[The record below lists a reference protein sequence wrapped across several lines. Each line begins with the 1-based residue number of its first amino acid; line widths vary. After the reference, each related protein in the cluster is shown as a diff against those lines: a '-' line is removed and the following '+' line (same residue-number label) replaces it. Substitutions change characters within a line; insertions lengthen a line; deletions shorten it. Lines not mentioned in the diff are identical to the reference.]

1 MKTKMTPIVSWSIW
15 AGGLSL
21 VMGIVTRNQ
30 LMAGFRSDETGM
42 SYVIA
47 AVFAAGLVISFL
59 SARKLTKE
67 WAVLAQIKKTDAI
80 PKSSYSADLAA
91 VFAKLK
97 GFKDKGETVDAH
109 TAIDTYH
116 AKHNSRLRSVSIMA
130 ALVISMGLLGT
141 VVGLIMAISGLGSMV
156 ENIGLSRTTM
166 MDALKTTVSGMGTAF
181 YTTFFG
187 ALGGLILRAVAVS
200 ELNSLSELCSEAAE
214 YASNNLVSKAEN
226 KEEALN
232 QQVAKVISSFENM
245 QTEIDSLTGR
255 IAIAIESTMTKF
267 GESIA
272 TVGEHAMES
281 TKEAI
286 TGMTDQMGTFGSTI
300 EESFSS
306 YNEVV
311 VKAGEDARE
320 AVGSIN
326 ETIVKSGDELSES
339 FGGLNE
345 TIGKAGEGVTES
357 FEGLNGTIGKAGEGV
372 TESFDELNGTIGKAG
387 EAVTESFESL
397 NGNIGESGEKVTE
410 AFESL
415 NGSVHQASDTVS
427 GSLADFK
434 LSIDGTAIELNEAVG
449 ELHGAISQATGEMVT
464 MAKAKLDTDA
474 NEIAGQLALAAD
486 SIQGFLKGKIT
497 TSSDEDSNQKVA

>member
-30 LMAGFRSDETGM
+30 LVAGFRADETGM

-47 AVFAAGLVISFL
+47 ALFAAGLVISFL

-67 WAVLAQIKKTDAI
+67 WAVLAKIKKSDTI
-80 PKSSYSADLAA
+80 PKSTSSTDIAA

-141 VVGLIMAISGLGSMV
+141 VVGLIMSISGLGGMV

-166 MDALKTTVSGMGTAF
+166 MGELLATILGMKTAF

-187 ALGGLILRAVAVS
+187 ALGGMILRAVAVS

-214 YASNNLVSKAEN
+214 YADNNLVSKAEN

-255 IAIAIESTMTKF
+255 IAIAIEGTMTKF

-272 TVGEHAMES
+272 SVGDHAMES

-286 TGMTDQMGTFGSTI
+286 TGMTDQMGTFGTTI
-300 EESFSS
+300 EESFSA
-306 YNEVV
+306 YNDVV
-311 VKAGEDARE
+311 VKAGEDASE
-320 AVGSIN
+320 AVGTIN
-326 ETIVKSGDELSES
+326 ETIEKSREELSET
-339 FGGLNE
+339 FVGLNE
-345 TIGKAGEGVTES
+345 TIGKSGENVSGA
-357 FEGLNGTIGKAGEGV
+357 FEELNVTIGKAGEV
-372 TESFDELNGTIGKAG
+372 
-387 EAVTESFESL
+387 VTESFESL
-397 NGNIGESGEKVTE
+397 NGNINESGEKVTESFESLHGNINESGEKVTE

-415 NGSVHQASDTVS
+415 NGSVHQASDAVS

-434 LSIDGTAIELNEAVG
+434 LSVDGTALELNEAVG
-449 ELHGAISQATGEMVT
+449 ELHGSISQATGEMVT

-474 NEIAGQLALAAD
+474 HDIAGQLSLAAD
-486 SIQGFLKGKIT
+486 SIQQLLKGK
-497 TSSDEDSNQKVA
+497 TSSASAEDSNQKVA